1 MAVTFTLNAQE
12 LESCGEDGLRV
23 GIGGG
28 SLCTTRVKTGF
39 GVPNVSCLEDISSV
53 ETPIMDGGIR
63 SSGDIVKESQSELS
77 SVMLG
82 SLINGTDGFS
92 KVRLLKHPK
101 VFIKDIEVRPH

>member
-1 MAVTFTLNAQE
+1 ME
-12 LESCGEDGLRV
+12 YIDGLRV

-53 ETPIMDGGIR
+53 ENTHYGAMVVFVQVVILPISIAI
-63 SSGDIVKESQSELS
+63 SI

-82 SLINGTDGFS
+82 SLIGLMNSLASDC
-92 KVRLLKHPK
+92 
-101 VFIKDIEVRPH
+101 